1 MTFIHVVYSFQSRNQ
16 RYLQRKKIDFLI
28 EKYKHNKNVQKLKHE
43 VKELRKLRANQIQNE
58 NQNQKENT
66 TEITTE
72 TFVTAEMD
80 DKPDVQVRDSRTA
93 RPELASDFPVFL
105 ILRFHRPRILGSGNG
120 KAR

>member
-1 MTFIHVVYSFQSRNQ
+1 MTFIHVVYSYQSRNQ

-43 VKELRKLRANQIQNE
+43 VKELRKLRANQNE

-80 DKPDVQVRDSRTA
+80 DKPDVQVRDSRTTWPKTVQIFWFGISSSEDPGF
-93 RPELASDFPVFL
+93 RQWQSKIVRL
-105 ILRFHRPRILGSGNG
+105 
-120 KAR
+120 

>member
-43 VKELRKLRANQIQNE
+43 VKELRKLRANQNE

-72 TFVTAEMD
+72 TSVTAEMD
-80 DKPDVQVRDSRTA
+80 DKPDV
-93 RPELASDFPVFL
+93 PELAPDFPVFL
-105 ILRFHRPRILGSGNG
+105 VLRFHRPRILGSGNG

>member
-28 EKYKHNKNVQKLKHE
+28 EKYKYNKNVQKLKHE
-43 VKELRKLRANQIQNE
+43 VKELRKLRANQNE

-93 RPELASDFPVFL
+93 QPELASDFPVFL